1 MAETTFR
8 KDRHIKYFLR
18 CLKSFLP
25 HQYTSSD
32 SNRVLLAF
40 FTVAGLDLLGVL
52 PTNTTPEE
60 RQGYIDWLYH
70 CQVPS
75 GGFRGFTGTNFG
87 LDRRTPENEVW
98 DPANVPATFFALAT
112 LLILGDDLSRV
123 KRKECLRWLPRVQR
137 EDGSFG
143 ELLSVDGQIAGGR
156 DLRYC
161 CCAAG
166 IRYILR
172 GRSGEGLEDVEDIN
186 VDKLVSFIEACQ
198 TYDGGISQASFCE
211 AHAGLSYCAI
221 GALSFLGRVP
231 NSLKEV
237 KLMSPG
243 TEEFESLVKWLVSR
257 QTTELEEEEEEE
269 EGEEEDAGKADETQE
284 ISKGLEGLSLDDKI
298 AALPYTPTPTEDL
311 LRWAG
316 FNGRCNKLAD
326 TCYCFWVTGTL
337 AMMDRLHLIE
347 PASDRRYLIE
357 KTQHLVGG
365 FGKGVG
371 ESPDLLHSYLGL
383 VNLALLGE
391 PGLEPVDPTLCTS
404 RRTIQHLES
413 LPWWRE

>member
-1 MAETTFR
+1 VGVDRASASNIRPATGKLDVMAKPPDQETDSDKHSSSRYLHNLRYEIQCTAYFICQKQIPKSTMAETTFR

-172 GRSGEGLEDVEDIN
+172 GRSGKGLEDVEDIN

-198 TYDGGISQASFCE
+198 VRAV
-211 AHAGLSYCAI
+211 
-221 GALSFLGRVP
+221 RVP
-231 NSLKEV
+231 SLR
-237 KLMSPG
+237 
-243 TEEFESLVKWLVSR
+243 SL
-257 QTTELEEEEEEE
+257 TDNCLE
-269 EGEEEDAGKADETQE
+269 D
-284 ISKGLEGLSLDDKI
+284 
-298 AALPYTPTPTEDL
+298 
-311 LRWAG
+311 
-316 FNGRCNKLAD
+316 
-326 TCYCFWVTGTL
+326 V
-337 AMMDRLHLIE
+337 
-347 PASDRRYLIE
+347 
-357 KTQHLVGG
+357 
-365 FGKGVG
+365 
-371 ESPDLLHSYLGL
+371 
-383 VNLALLGE
+383 
-391 PGLEPVDPTLCTS
+391 
-404 RRTIQHLES
+404 
-413 LPWWRE
+413 